1 MKDRAPGRFG
11 TSANDKAPLFG
22 VMAEFDTAERIL
34 QVARHVHEDGYRHI
48 DAFTPFPVEGLAE
61 VVGFGREW
69 LPSIALVGGV
79 LGGIGGFLLQYYAS
93 VIAYPLNIG
102 GRPLNSWPSFI
113 PITFELTVLGAALS
127 AVLGMMVLNWLPKPY
142 HPVFNVPR
150 FALASRDRFFL
161 LIRVDDPHFD
171 RERTWQRLQEL
182 GASDV
187 FEVEP

>member
-1 MKDRAPGRFG
+1 MKDPAVGRSG
-11 TSANDKAPLFG
+11 TPAKDEASLFG

-34 QVARHVHEDGYRHI
+34 QAARRVHEDGYRHV

-61 VVGFGREW
+61 VIGFTREW
-69 LPSIALVGGV
+69 LPSIALMGGV
-79 LGGIGGFLLQYYAS
+79 LGGIGGFVMQYYAA
-93 VIAYPLNIG
+93 VIGSPLNVG
-102 GRPLNSWPSFI
+102 GRPLNSWPSFV

-127 AVLGMMVLNWLPKPY
+127 AVLGMLALNWLPRPY

-161 LIRVDDPHFD
+161 LIRADDPHFD
-171 RERTWQRLQEL
+171 RERTWQRLLEL
-182 GASDV
+182 GASDL